1 MLQHLI
7 CPLASADRSR
17 EPVWSKPASQ
27 IPTKGKDYHPQY
39 FKDLG
44 EAGPVEVEQGSG
56 TRHDAEMALNTGTGK
71 AVAAKP

>member
-1 MLQHLI
+1 M
-7 CPLASADRSR
+7 
-17 EPVWSKPASQ
+17 WSKPASQ

-56 TRHDAEMALNTGTGK
+56 TRHDVEMALNTGTGK
-71 AVAAKP
+71 AVN